1 MTNSIPEILEADC
14 ILVTGSNTTE
24 AHPIVAQEIL
34 RAVRKGATLIVVD
47 PRRIELAEKAH
58 HFLQPR
64 PGTDIA
70 WINGFCH
77 VLLKEGL
84 WDEKFVA
91 ERCEGFE
98 EFRAAVEKYTPE
110 AVEKLTGIPAEKL
123 VAAARAFGQAER
135 AMIFY
140 AMGLT
145 QHPFGTENVLAIAN
159 LALLT
164 GNVGRPST
172 GVNPLRGQNNVQGAC
187 DMGALPDFLPG
198 YQSVSDPKVRQ
209 KFQDAW
215 GVPIPENPGL
225 TVVEMFN
232 AVLAGEIKAMIIMG
246 ENPMVSDPEIPH
258 VAKALENLEL
268 LVVMDIFPN
277 ETTRF
282 AHVVLPAATFAEKD
296 GTFTNTERRVQRVR
310 KAFPPPGEAKPD
322 WQIICELSTRL
333 GYPMRYESPAEIME
347 EIARLTPIYGGISY
361 ARLEN
366 CGIQW
371 PCPTPDHPGTPFLH
385 KDRFPRGKGK
395 FHPVEHRELMDA
407 PDAQYPFILTTGR
420 ILWHYHTRTMTKRV
434 EGLEELAPEAYV
446 ELNPRDAQSL
456 GVKEGE
462 RVRVSSRRGSITVRA
477 KITERVPQGTVF
489 IPFHFGEAAANVLT
503 PAFPLDPWAKIPGL
517 KACAVRIDSVEE

>member
-1 MTNSIPEILEADC
+1 
-14 ILVTGSNTTE
+14 
-24 AHPIVAQEIL
+24 
-34 RAVRKGATLIVVD
+34 
-47 PRRIELAEKAH
+47 
-58 HFLQPR
+58 
-64 PGTDIA
+64 
-70 WINGFCH
+70 
-77 VLLKEGL
+77 
-84 WDEKFVA
+84 
-91 ERCEGFE
+91 
-98 EFRAAVEKYTPE
+98 
-110 AVEKLTGIPAEKL
+110 
-123 VAAARAFGQAER
+123 
-135 AMIFY
+135 
-140 AMGLT
+140 
-145 QHPFGTENVLAIAN
+145 
-159 LALLT
+159 
-164 GNVGRPST
+164 
-172 GVNPLRGQNNVQGAC
+172 
-187 DMGALPDFLPG
+187 
-198 YQSVSDPKVRQ
+198 
-209 KFQDAW
+209 
-215 GVPIPENPGL
+215 
-225 TVVEMFN
+225 
-232 AVLAGEIKAMIIMG
+232 
-246 ENPMVSDPEIPH
+246 
-258 VAKALENLEL
+258 
-268 LVVMDIFPN
+268 
-277 ETTRF
+277 
-282 AHVVLPAATFAEKD
+282 LPAATFAEKD